1 MKTMAYHRSR
11 VSHKKELYYILCI
24 FVLAVIMGFSFL
36 GPGGY
41 RDLRRAQ
48 IQLEEQ
54 KVRVEELKRSN
65 NERLQSIEALRHD
78 REAIERYAREKGYG
92 REGEIIQH
100 IPEE

>member
-1 MKTMAYHRSR
+1 MAHHRNR
-11 VSHKKELYYILCI
+11 ISHKKEIYYILCI
-24 FVLAVIMGFSFL
+24 VVLAVILPFSFL

-48 IQLEEQ
+48 QELKLQEARI
-54 KVRVEELKRSN
+54 EELRRSN
-65 NERLQSIEALRHD
+65 NKRIQSIEALRHD

-100 IPEE
+100 LPEE